1 MSAFEEFG
9 VCPEII
15 KAVEEDDWLLPTPIQ
30 AESIPLILG
39 GGDVCAAAETGS
51 GKTGAFGLPALQV
64 VHETLRAAAQ
74 AAATASNHR
83 NQGSRGCIL
92 DDGARDL
99 LVCLGDGDRCSC
111 SDPRGWRGVRGTAP
125 VLSGKYMYEVEILS
139 PGLMRVGWGTRLGKF
154 EIGKDEN
161 SFGYGG
167 TGKKSWNGR
176 FEDYG
181 VQFGAGDVVGC
192 LLDRSNPE
200 RGTVSF
206 AVNGRLL
213 GEAFVLPPALR
224 NSALLPAICGKD
236 FDARCHF
243 ARLEF
248 PVEGFAPLAALQAC
262 DDARSLADTSACKGA
277 TGVLCLILEPTRDL
291 ALQTF
296 NCLKKFGKYLEA
308 PAIRVAL
315 CCGGDEKE
323 QREEIAK
330 GPHIVVGT
338 LQKVSSYIHRGLLSV
353 KTLKFLILDEAD
365 ELVKFDALSEILK
378 IKRAATAAGS
388 VSRRVQVSFF
398 SATLHTA
405 EVRQAVEALTERPTW
420 VDLKGKATIPDTVH
434 ALICPVLPGEA
445 PFKSAS
451 LGRVEPK
458 TDGVHSASATLPPDS
473 QQFASQRV
481 KEIKPHLVVAL
492 ADAFKM
498 EACLVFCRTNLDCD
512 NLEQFLTACGG
523 GRRFS
528 GKAESGKENP
538 YSCVVLA
545 GMRSQEERNRNL
557 AHFKAGDVRFLI
569 CTDVAARGIDIHE
582 LPFLIMTTL
591 PDDPDLFFHRVGRLG
606 RADRLGLAICLA
618 SASPE
623 QVWFHRCANRGQ
635 GCRNTRLLKEGGCTI
650 WYDEPACLKAIED
663 RIGAPLPRMDPG
675 NFCAPG
681 IVDAFGVLADSGDN
695 IRKRRN
701 VGTSDVG
708 DAATPGPMVY
718 GKVRNDRN
726 LLSTMKHLQEI
737 AGAVGELENL
747 EREIQRQFVT
757 LAARGI

>member
-1 MSAFEEFG
+1 MSAFEELG

-51 GKTGAFGLPALQV
+51 GKTGAFGLPALQI
-64 VHETLRAAAQ
+64 VHESLRAAAQ
-74 AAATASNHR
+74 AAVVSMKP
-83 NQGSRGCIL
+83 NQASRGCTL
-92 DDGARDL
+92 DEAARDL
-99 LVCLGDGDRCSC
+99 QICLGDGERCSC
-111 SDPRGWRGVRGTAP
+111 ADSRGWRGVRGTAP
-125 VLSGKYMYEVEILS
+125 VLAGKYMYEVEILS
-139 PGLMRVGWGTRLGKF
+139 PGLVRVGWGTRLGKL

-192 LLDRSNPE
+192 LLDRSNPD

-236 FDARCHF
+236 FDARCRF

-248 PVEGFAPLAALQAC
+248 PVEGFAPVANLKAC
-262 DDARSLADTSACKGA
+262 DDARCLAGETPGKSSA
-277 TGVLCLILEPTRDL
+277 GVQCLILEPTRDL

-296 NCLKKFGKYLEA
+296 NCLKKIGRYLEA
-308 PAIRVAL
+308 PSIRVAL
-315 CCGGDEKE
+315 CCGGDERE
-323 QREEIAK
+323 QRGEMAK

-338 LQKVSSYIHRGLLSV
+338 LQKVSSCIHRGVLSV
-353 KTLKFLILDEAD
+353 KSLKLLILDEAD

-378 IKRAATAAGS
+378 IKRAASVGS
-388 VSRRVQVSFF
+388 SRRMQVSLF
-398 SATLHTA
+398 SATLHTDD
-405 EVRQAVEALTERPTW
+405 VRRAVEALTERPTW
-420 VDLKGKATIPDTVH
+420 VDLKGKVTIPDTVH
-434 ALICPVLPGEA
+434 ALICPVFAHEGM

-458 TDGVHSASATLPPDS
+458 TDGIHAPSAALPRHSE
-473 QQFASQRV
+473 QFASQRV

-498 EACLVFCRTNLDCD
+498 ETCLVFCRTNLDCD
-512 NLEQFLTACGG
+512 NLELFLTSCGG
-523 GRRFS
+523 GRKFA

-591 PDDPDLFFHRVGRLG
+591 PDDPDLFFHRVGRVG
-606 RADRLGLAICLA
+606 RADRMGLAICLA
-618 SASPE
+618 ATSPE
-623 QVWFHRCANRGQ
+623 QMWFHRCANRGQ
-635 GCRNTRLLKEGGCTI
+635 GCRNTRLVKEGGCTI
-650 WYDEPACLKAIED
+650 WYDETACLKAIED
-663 RIGAPLPRMDPG
+663 RVGGPLPRMDAG
-675 NFCAPG
+675 NFSCPG
-681 IVDAFGVLADSGDN
+681 EASCLF
-695 IRKRRN
+695 IRFVFRHRFCLYS
-701 VGTSDVG
+701 VFSHVF
-708 DAATPGPMVY
+708 
-718 GKVRNDRN
+718 
-726 LLSTMKHLQEI
+726 LS
-737 AGAVGELENL
+737 
-747 EREIQRQFVT
+747 RS
-757 LAARGI
+757 ARSSP